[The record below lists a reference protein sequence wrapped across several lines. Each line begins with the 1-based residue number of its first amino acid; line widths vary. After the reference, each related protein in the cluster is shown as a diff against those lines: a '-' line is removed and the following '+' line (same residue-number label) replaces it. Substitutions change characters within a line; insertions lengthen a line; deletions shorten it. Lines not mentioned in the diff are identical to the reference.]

1 MKWFIKIVNFFM
13 VDFFFIKLFFD
24 MFINKVVLYD
34 KYCDIY
40 FNTNGN
46 KSKHLKLKEQLDV
59 DIEILFERK
68 SF

>member
-1 MKWFIKIVNFFM
+1 M

>member
-1 MKWFIKIVNFFM
+1 MVHKNSQHFFR
-13 VDFFFIKLFFD
+13 VDFFFIKLFFE

-46 KSKHLKLKEQLDV
+46 KSKQLKLKEQLDV
-59 DIEILFERK
+59 DIEILFEGK